1 MRRRKAKCNSILS
14 SKAGAHFVIYDAC
27 CCFLFTRFAV
37 FALSRASICSLR
49 CTVVQRGFCQDV
61 VTIGHSSFSHFF
73 RRSNA
78 KVLILPAAHVP
89 FLRSD
94 IYLSPICTWNLRV
107 AVVTLRPSTYTG
119 RRLVASRRLLTT
131 QHTCT
136 QRL

>member
-1 MRRRKAKCNSILS
+1 MRRREAKCNSILS
-14 SKAGAHFVIYDAC
+14 DWGPFVIYDAC

-37 FALSRASICSLR
+37 FALSRAVLFVHCDALQYN
-49 CTVVQRGFCQDV
+49 VGFCQDV
-61 VTIGHSSFSHFF
+61 VIIGHSSFSHFF

-78 KVLILPAAHVP
+78 KVLILPAAHVT